1 MRIAVAGGTGVA
13 GSQVVNALRA
23 DGHDAVVLSRGS
35 GVDLLTGQG
44 LDAALDGA
52 DAVID
57 TANITTLSA
66 GAATRFF
73 EAATGDLLAAAAR
86 TGATHAVLLS
96 IVGIDR
102 MPHDYYAGKIAQE
115 RVFEAADV
123 PWTILRATQFHEF
136 AAQLYDRARL
146 GPLHVA
152 PRARVQPVA
161 AQEVGAHLASL
172 AAGAPRG
179 RADDLA
185 GPREERLDEMV
196 RDFARRSGHRGWIPS
211 VNLPGAQMK
220 GMRAGCALPGDGALI
235 GSQTFAEW
243 LDEHTPHRAFP
254 DRADRLF
261 EQS

>member
-1 MRIAVAGGTGVA
+1 MRIAVAGGTGAV

-23 DGHDAVVLSRGS
+23 NGHDAVVLSRS
-35 GVDLLTGQG
+35 TGVDLLTGEG

-57 TANITTLSA
+57 TANVSTLSA
-66 GAATRFF
+66 DAAIRFF
-73 EAATGDLLAAAAR
+73 QAATGNLLAAAAR
-86 TGATHAVLLS
+86 AGVAHAVLLS

-115 RVFEAADV
+115 RVVEEADV

-152 PRARVQPVA
+152 PRARVQPIA
-161 AQEVGAHLASL
+161 AHEVGAHLASL

-179 RADDLA
+179 RTPDLA

-196 RDFARRSGHRGWIPS
+196 KAFARRSGRRGWIPS

-220 GMRAGCALPGDGALI
+220 GMRAGFALPGDDAVI
-235 GSQTFAEW
+235 GSQTFADW
-243 LDEHTPHRAFP
+243 LDERVGRPASDGRT
-254 DRADRLF
+254 DRLS
-261 EQS
+261 EQR